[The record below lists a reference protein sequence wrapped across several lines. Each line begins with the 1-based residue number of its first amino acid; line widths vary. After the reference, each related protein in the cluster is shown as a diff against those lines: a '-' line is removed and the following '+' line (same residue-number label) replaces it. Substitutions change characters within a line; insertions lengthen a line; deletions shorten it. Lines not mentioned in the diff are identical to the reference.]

1 MAPATSQPDP
11 LPAGPPAFSR
21 SPDIAQVADGAGDPP
36 VSMLTSSQPARRRVA
51 KPRSLKQEYE
61 EFILQRIEEFKEQLS
76 RDELLA
82 IADEAVQELELGTE
96 DQLVLTEVL
105 VLEHVDRLIMRRLR
119 LTSYRRWRERHVRL
133 RRAQREP
140 THWGLDAGTPLEHLA
155 EQLDDGDLALVI
167 GSGVAPAGLF
177 LAALEVEVLLIDPTL
192 TAVEAAE
199 HRASAEA
206 LASRFQALV
215 VSLGTWFPDVA
226 PALAVL
232 DPLVL
237 GALDPMVRHAILETV
252 KAKTVRGG
260 AHLVLPSEPPP
271 GVTPLA
277 PEALQT
283 YYGGWPIER
292 ARRGASARWFLA
304 RKP

>member
-1 MAPATSQPDP
+1 MTHPENSPSR
-11 LPAGPPAFSR
+11 LPGLPGQADAAGP
-21 SPDIAQVADGAGDPP
+21 G
-36 VSMLTSSQPARRRVA
+36 VSVLRNPEPARRSAA
-51 KPRSLKQEYE
+51 KARSLKQEYE
-61 EFILQRIEEFKEQLS
+61 EFILQRIEEFKDQLS
-76 RDELLA
+76 RGELLA

-105 VLEHVDRLIMRRLR
+105 VLEHVDRLIMRRLH
-119 LTSYRRWRERHVRL
+119 LPSYRRWRDHHVRL
-133 RRAQREP
+133 RKAQREP

-155 EQLDDGDLALVI
+155 AQLDEGDLALVI
-167 GSGVAPAGLF
+167 GSGVASAGLF

-199 HRASAEA
+199 HRAAAEA

-215 VSLGTWFPDVA
+215 VSLDTWFPDVT

-237 GALDPMVRHAILETV
+237 GALEPTVRHAILETV
-252 KAKTVRGG
+252 KGQTVRGG
-260 AHLVLPSEPPP
+260 THLVLPSEPPV

-292 ARRGASARWFLA
+292 ARRGAAARWFLA

>member
-1 MAPATSQPDP
+1 VAHPENSFSGLSEFPGQPDA
-11 LPAGPPAFSR
+11 AGPP
-21 SPDIAQVADGAGDPP
+21 
-36 VSMLTSSQPARRRVA
+36 VSILRTPEPARRSAA
-51 KPRSLKQEYE
+51 KARSLKQEYE
-61 EFILQRIEEFKEQLS
+61 EFILQRIEEFKDQLS
-76 RDELLA
+76 RGELLA

-105 VLEHVDRLIMRRLR
+105 VLEHVDRLIMRRLH
-119 LTSYRRWRERHVRL
+119 LPSYRRWRERHVRL

-155 EQLDDGDLALVI
+155 AQLEEGDLALII

-177 LAALEVEVLLIDPTL
+177 LAALDVEVLLIDPTL
-192 TAVEAAE
+192 GAVEAAE
-199 HRASAEA
+199 HRAAAEA
-206 LASRFQALV
+206 LATRFQALV
-215 VSLGTWFPDVA
+215 VSLETWFPDVT
-226 PALAVL
+226 PTLAVL

-237 GALDPMVRHAILETV
+237 GALDPAVRHEILETV

-260 AHLVLPSEPPP
+260 THLVLPGEAPA
-271 GVTPLA
+271 GITPLA

-292 ARRGASARWFLA
+292 PRRGVAARWFLA

>member
-1 MAPATSQPDP
+1 VLTKPELAPHRPRQA
-11 LPAGPPAFSR
+11 
-21 SPDIAQVADGAGDPP
+21 
-36 VSMLTSSQPARRRVA
+36 
-51 KPRSLKQEYE
+51 RSLKQEYE
-61 EFILQRIEEFKEQLS
+61 EFILQRIEDFKDQLS

-82 IADEAVQELELGTE
+82 IADEAVNELEMGTE

-105 VLEHVDRLIMRRLR
+105 VLEHVDRLITRRLR
-119 LTSYRRWRERHVRL
+119 LPSYRRWRERHVRL

-140 THWGLDAGTPLEHLA
+140 THWGLAPGTPLQDLA
-155 EQLDDGDLALVI
+155 ARMEDGDLALVI
-167 GSGVAPAGLF
+167 GSGAAAAAFF
-177 LAALEVEVLLIDPTL
+177 LAALDTEVLLIDPAL
-192 TAVEAAE
+192 NAIEAAE
-199 HRASAEA
+199 HRAAAEA

-215 VSLGTWFPDVA
+215 VSLDTWFPDVA
-226 PALAVL
+226 PTVAVL

-237 GALDPMVRHAILETV
+237 AELDPAVRSGVLETV
-252 KAKTVRGG
+252 KGKTVRGG

-271 GVTPLA
+271 GVTSLA

-292 ARRGASARWFLA
+292 AQRGTTARWFMA

>member
-1 MAPATSQPDP
+1 MAHPENGPSGRAAP
-11 LPAGPPAFSR
+11 LDQTGVAGPPVNVLR
-21 SPDIAQVADGAGDPP
+21 HHE
-36 VSMLTSSQPARRRVA
+36 PARRSAA
-51 KPRSLKQEYE
+51 KARSLKQEYE
-61 EFILQRIEEFKEQLS
+61 EFLLQRIEEFKDQLS
-76 RDELLA
+76 RGELLA

-105 VLEHVDRLIMRRLR
+105 VLEHVDRLIMRRLH
-119 LTSYRRWRERHVRL
+119 LPSYRRWRDGHVRL
-133 RRAQREP
+133 RKAQREP
-140 THWGLDAGTPLEHLA
+140 THWGLDAGTPLERLA
-155 EQLDDGDLALVI
+155 SELEEGDLALVI

-177 LAALEVEVLLIDPTL
+177 LAALEVDVLLIDPTL
-192 TAVEAAE
+192 AAVESAE
-199 HRASAEA
+199 HRAAAEG

-215 VSLGTWFPDVA
+215 VSLQTWFPDVA

-237 GALDPMVRHAILETV
+237 GALDPPVRQATLETV
-252 KAKTVRGG
+252 KGKTVRGG
-260 AHLVLPSEPPP
+260 THLVLPSEPSA
-271 GVTPLA
+271 GVTSLA

-292 ARRGASARWFLA
+292 ARRGAAARWFLA